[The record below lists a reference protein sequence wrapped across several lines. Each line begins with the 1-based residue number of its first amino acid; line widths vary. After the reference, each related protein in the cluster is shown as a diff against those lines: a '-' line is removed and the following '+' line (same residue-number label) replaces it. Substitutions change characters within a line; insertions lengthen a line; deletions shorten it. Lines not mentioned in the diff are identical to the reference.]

1 MNGSTKFIKVITLLI
16 IFLSLAIIV
25 KHVYGDFM
33 GFYFRLAML
42 SEYSYILLLLPIAIA
57 VFIKVVLDRFQ
68 IVGANLVRVFTFT
81 MFISISILLYTLANL
96 VIGNVIEF
104 ITLSFIFLLWG
115 ILTLFL
121 SSRSYVSAFLT
132 MSIFLLLIPIPR
144 SLINELLMTLT
155 SIIAKI
161 VSILTN
167 SALSISTNYPV
178 LSTIDNL
185 GMVRSFEINPMSSGV
200 ITLTFIIAITPLIGY
215 LVSRSTA
222 PTTKKLGIGTVSIL
236 IAISAVLLGNITRLV
251 LAILITKYWGYEIG
265 LIISHYT
272 LSVICIAI
280 AITISIYLCTK
291 LPSKSVD
298 TEVERGIVK
307 IDIRWV
313 VSVILAMLITIIYPY
328 ASLITLQSTIMS
340 NVSPVISL
348 PNFFNESIIVNTDI
362 PNTSIPKL
370 NELMK
375 ASIVKSFTL
384 NHKGCEFSGYLEI
397 DEDPTKF
404 SNWYIYLTLQGYR
417 ITGYWSEISNVTI
430 NYILLSKGS
439 ENMLIGY
446 TIYNYPTEMKNA
458 VFARVSLLTSVNSE
472 KNCKYV
478 ASIIRSLLNNVEV
491 SNGFKVTNS
500 LEYVIL
506 AINMSIVINLI
517 LMILSMVGK
526 RLSNVFRSSMIKS

>member
-96 VIGNVIEF
+96 VIGNIIEF

-397 DEDPTKF
+397 DEDPT
-404 SNWYIYLTLQGYR
+404 
-417 ITGYWSEISNVTI
+417 
-430 NYILLSKGS
+430 
-439 ENMLIGY
+439 
-446 TIYNYPTEMKNA
+446 
-458 VFARVSLLTSVNSE
+458 
-472 KNCKYV
+472 
-478 ASIIRSLLNNVEV
+478 
-491 SNGFKVTNS
+491 
-500 LEYVIL
+500 
-506 AINMSIVINLI
+506 
-517 LMILSMVGK
+517 
-526 RLSNVFRSSMIKS
+526 